1 MKREEKRLPVSITR
15 WGVVRLKRKAW
26 FFGGAALG
34 LAIPIAIRVYE
45 RVLMLGEV
53 RPIVRWLFWPTSL
66 FLDFGPWTAL
76 RWEVLF
82 FWLLILGNALLYGL
96 LAVLLRRASISVAVL
111 LLVASWIVLP
121 PSDTTLRKRFGK
133 HRAELEQLVQMA
145 NHDAQFT
152 LIGPG
157 VIKTV
162 EGKEYGVREAQSMM
176 SASRWAEYQR
186 LFKAV
191 GMNEGLNRN
200 EKTGDVFVAAHSLGK
215 TEAVATYFGYLYCAD
230 GNERRYSFPPCMERS
245 DSADKRR
252 YRWRKVDSAWYIYEV
267 RVHGTDD

>member
-145 NHDAQFT
+145 N
-152 LIGPG
+152 
-157 VIKTV
+157 
-162 EGKEYGVREAQSMM
+162 
-176 SASRWAEYQR
+176 
-186 LFKAV
+186 
-191 GMNEGLNRN
+191 
-200 EKTGDVFVAAHSLGK
+200 
-215 TEAVATYFGYLYCAD
+215 
-230 GNERRYSFPPCMERS
+230 
-245 DSADKRR
+245 
-252 YRWRKVDSAWYIYEV
+252 
-267 RVHGTDD
+267 

>member
-1 MKREEKRLPVSITR
+1 VSTLDVVPQLRREF
-15 WGVVRLKRKAW
+15 VRLKHKAW

-34 LAIPIAIRVYE
+34 LATPVGIRVYE
-45 RVLMLGEV
+45 RLLTIGEV
-53 RPIVRWLFWPTSL
+53 RPVVRWLFWPTSL
-66 FLDFGPWTAL
+66 LMDFGPWTAL
-76 RWEVLF
+76 RWEAPF

-96 LAVLLRRASISVAVL
+96 LAALLRRASISVAVL
-111 LLVASWIVLP
+111 LVVASWIVLP
-121 PSDTTLRKRFGK
+121 PSDASLLKRFGK

-162 EGKEYGVREAQSMM
+162 EGEEYRVHEAQSMM

-186 LFKAV
+186 LFKTV

-215 TEAVATYFGYLYCAD
+215 TEGVATYFGYLYCAD
-230 GNERRYSFPPCMERS
+230 VNERLYSFPPCMERS

-252 YRWRKVDSAWYIYEV
+252 YRWRKIDSAWYIYEV

>member
-1 MKREEKRLPVSITR
+1 MNREEKRLPVSITR

-53 RPIVRWLFWPTSL
+53 RPIVRWLFWPASL

-82 FWLLILGNALLYGL
+82 VLLTILGNALLYGV
-96 LAVLLRRASISVAVL
+96 LARVLRRASIGVAIL
-111 LLVASWIVLP
+111 LVVASWIVLP
-121 PSDTTLRKRFGK
+121 PSDFTLLKRFGK
-133 HRAELEQLVQMA
+133 HRAELDQLVQMA
-145 NHDAQFT
+145 GHDSQFVQ
-152 LIGPG
+152 IGPG
-157 VIKTV
+157 FVQTV
-162 EGKEYGVREAQSMM
+162 DGKEYGGDGAQGM
-176 SASRWAEYQR
+176 SAARWAEYQR

-200 EKTGDVFVAAHSLGK
+200 ERTGDVFVAAHAFGK

-267 RVHGTDD
+267 R

>member
-1 MKREEKRLPVSITR
+1 M
-15 WGVVRLKRKAW
+15 
-26 FFGGAALG
+26 
-34 LAIPIAIRVYE
+34 
-45 RVLMLGEV
+45 
-53 RPIVRWLFWPTSL
+53 
-66 FLDFGPWTAL
+66 
-76 RWEVLF
+76 
-82 FWLLILGNALLYGL
+82 
-96 LAVLLRRASISVAVL
+96 
-111 LLVASWIVLP
+111 
-121 PSDTTLRKRFGK
+121 
-133 HRAELEQLVQMA
+133 
-145 NHDAQFT
+145 
-152 LIGPG
+152 
-157 VIKTV
+157 
-162 EGKEYGVREAQSMM
+162 REAQSMM

-252 YRWRKVDSAWYIYEV
+252 YQWRKVDSAWYIYEV